1 MIAQWAYAEVVAPN
15 APGLFGNRW
24 IFWVKLPSLIKANA
38 EKVWETI
45 EDLIRKE
52 NPTIGDMTGFPRYLD
67 TRLAEGQID
76 RSPDHVSKEGHEV
89 WAMYRPKLS

>member
-52 NPTIGDMTGFPRYLD
+52 NPTIGDMTGFPRYPSGGGTD
-67 TRLAEGQID
+67 RQIARPRLKRRA
-76 RSPDHVSKEGHEV
+76 RSVGNVP
-89 WAMYRPKLS
+89 AQAKLKT